1 MTETTPVP
9 QTTGTPAQAGAPA
22 PARSELVRQIYLA
35 GMAGNK
41 PALSTDLTALEEA
54 ARAVLPPRK
63 HAYLAGDAGTG
74 ATGRR
79 NRAAFDR
86 WQLVPRMWR
95 GVSERDLSVSLLGQR
110 LAAPVLLAPVAAQT
124 VAHADGELAAV
135 RAAAEVGVPFALSCF
150 SSHSLEDVAKQA
162 GPEPRWFQLYWPND
176 RDVAESL
183 VRRVEAAGYTA
194 LVVTVDNPT
203 FGYRPCD
210 LDHGYIPFVHGEGIA
225 NFTSDPVFR
234 SQLPADGG
242 DLAAV
247 VHWAKISANP
257 TLTWDDLPWLRERTA
272 LPILIKGVQ
281 HPDDA
286 RRALAAGADGLV
298 VSTHGGR
305 QLDGG
310 VAALDALPAVRAAV
324 GPQVPVLMDSGIR
337 TGTDV
342 VKALA
347 LGADAVLL
355 GRPYV
360 YGLALDGQAG
370 VEHVLNCLLADLD
383 LAMTLTGC
391 RAVTD
396 ITRELVAPE
405 GPLAH

>member
-1 MTETTPVP
+1 MTEAADTPR
-9 QTTGTPAQAGAPA
+9 AP
-22 PARSELVRQIYLA
+22 RSELVRQIYLA
-35 GMAGNK
+35 GMTGSK
-41 PALSTDLTALEEA
+41 PKLSTDLTSLQEA
-54 ARAVLPPRK
+54 ARAVLEPHA
-63 HAYLAGDAGTG
+63 HAYIAGDAGTG

-95 GVSERDLSVSLLGQR
+95 GVSERDLSVSVLGQR
-110 LAAPVLLAPVAAQT
+110 LPVPVLLAPVAAQT
-124 VAHADGELAAV
+124 VAHPEGELASV

-150 SSHSLEDVAKQA
+150 SSHSMEDVAKEA
-162 GPEPRWFQLYWPND
+162 GAEARWFQLYWPND

-183 VRRVEAAGYTA
+183 VRRAEAAGYTA

-203 FGYRPCD
+203 FGYRPSD
-210 LDHGYIPFVHGEGIA
+210 LDAGYIPFVHGEGIA

-242 DLAAV
+242 DLAPL
-247 VHWAKISANP
+247 VHWAEISANP
-257 TLTWDDLPWLRERTA
+257 TLTWDDLPWLRERTT

-281 HPDDA
+281 HPEDA
-286 RRALAAGADGLV
+286 RKALAAGADGLV

-310 VAALDALPAVRAAV
+310 VAALDALPSVRAAV
-324 GPQVPVLMDSGIR
+324 GPATPVLMDSGIR

-342 VKALA
+342 LKALA

-360 YGLALDGQAG
+360 YGLALDGRAG

-391 RAVTD
+391 RSIAEVTRD
-396 ITRELVAPE
+396 LVTPE
-405 GPLAH
+405 GPLPY